1 MHKFNRSTEMAIF
14 VQVIE
19 SSGISAAARKLN
31 MTPSAISKSVS
42 RLEDRLGVR
51 LLNRTTRKLQ
61 LTPEGSVFYNH
72 SVNIL
77 ENISSVERE
86 VTQGVLPRGKIRVNC
101 HVPFGKHYLMPIISI
116 FLQKYP
122 AITLDITLCD
132 QIVDLLDD
140 RSDVAI
146 RTGPLTDSR
155 LVMRRLGGSR
165 MVVVGAP
172 HYFEYRGVPV
182 TPEDLVN
189 FNCLHF
195 SFSRHVKT
203 WPFKSSNGVNLF
215 SPNSNLL
222 ISDGETMREAAILGL
237 GIARMARF
245 HVEPDI
251 KAGRLQAILENHNLG
266 DEEEVH
272 AVFIGPSNQVPTRV
286 RVFLDFLTEFCYIKN

>member
-1 MHKFNRSTEMAIF
+1 MAIF

-31 MTPSAISKSVS
+31 MTPSAISKAIN
-42 RLEDRLGVR
+42 RLENRLGVR
-51 LLNRTTRKLQ
+51 LLNRTTRKIQ
-61 LTPEGSVFYNH
+61 LTPEGTVYYNH

-101 HVPFGKHYLMPIISI
+101 HIPFGKHYLMPMVST

-122 AITLDITLCD
+122 AITLDIILCD
-132 QIVDLLDD
+132 QVVDLLDD

-146 RTGPLTDSR
+146 RTGPLADSR
-155 LVMRRLGGSR
+155 LVVRRLGSSR

-172 HYFEYRGVPV
+172 HYFEYKGTPV
-182 TPEDLVN
+182 IPEDLVN
-189 FNCLHF
+189 FNCLNF
-195 SFSRHVKT
+195 SFTRHVKT
-203 WPFKSSNGVNLF
+203 WPFKNSKGINLF
-215 SPNSNLL
+215 SPHSNLL
-222 ISDGETMREAAILGL
+222 IGDGEAMREAVILGL

-245 HVEPDI
+245 HVAPDI
-251 KAGRLQAILENHNLG
+251 KAGRLQVILENHNPG